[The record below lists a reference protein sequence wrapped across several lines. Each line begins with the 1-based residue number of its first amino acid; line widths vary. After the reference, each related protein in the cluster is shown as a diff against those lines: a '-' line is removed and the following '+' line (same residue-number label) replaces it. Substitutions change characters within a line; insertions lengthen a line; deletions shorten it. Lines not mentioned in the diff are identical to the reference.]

1 MTHFLSEENI
11 DLHREYVR
19 QKRLKYSIIEGSIPE
34 LRGAEVNDICRM
46 KISAR
51 DKADAID
58 LLSEITAHEI
68 FFSSFSTVQYPRSE
82 LIANAYGSEANFLNH
97 LYRRCLLQRYGFV
110 FIYAVG
116 DRIAVKE
123 FSDTEN
129 AFRHGTPILA
139 IDVCEHT
146 YFLDYGFDKERYL
159 LSSLPY
165 LDISKLNAPR

>member
-34 LRGAEVNDICRM
+34 LRGAEVKDICRM

-58 LLSEITAHEI
+58 LLSEITAHDI

-82 LIANAYGSEANFLNH
+82 TVAKIYGSEANFLNL
-97 LYRRCLLQRYGFV
+97 LYRLCLKEKHGFV
-110 FIYAVG
+110 FIYLVG
-116 DRIAVKE
+116 DKIEVKE
-123 FSDTEN
+123 FYDVEY
-129 AFRHGTPILA
+129 AFRHGTPILS

-165 LDISKLNAPR
+165 LDISKLTVR

>member
-1 MTHFLSEENI
+1 MNEFLSEENTA
-11 DLHREYVR
+11 LHREYVR
-19 QKRLKYSIIEGSIPE
+19 QKKLKYSIIESSIPI
-34 LRGAEVNDICRM
+34 LKGAEVKDIYRM
-46 KISAR
+46 KISTL

-58 LLSEITAHEI
+58 LLSEIKAHDI
-68 FFSSFSTVQYPRSE
+68 FFSSFSSVQYPRSE
-82 LIANAYGSEANFLNH
+82 MVANAYGSEANFLNH

-129 AFRHGTPILA
+129 AFRFGTPILS

-146 YFLDYGFDKERYL
+146 YFMDYGFDKERYL

-165 LDISKLNAPR
+165 LDISKLTAR